1 MPFVKAGKPLQ
12 VVKFFPMGKL
22 AYIFP
27 GQGSQYVGM
36 AYDFYREFS
45 ESADVFHA
53 AEQAL
58 RMSLPDI
65 VDVVLKGPEEK
76 INQTIYTQPGV
87 LVASYA
93 IYRAMVSVGFPK
105 PDYVAGHSL
114 GEYTALLVAGGV
126 ELFEA
131 VRLTYLRAK
140 YMQEAVPEGKGLM
153 AAVLNIHPEEVE
165 RICESAKEFG
175 VVEPAN
181 YNSPKQ
187 TVISGEKVAVEKAS
201 EIAREKGARVIPLKV
216 SVPSHCSLMRDA
228 ADTFRLKL
236 AQTPIRNV
244 SIPIVQNYT
253 AKEHTMA
260 HEIRENLY
268 KQIFSPV
275 RWFQGVLYMVEKG
288 VDTFVEVGPKNVLS
302 KLVQQTSQK
311 VRVFNV
317 EKVEDLDKVL
327 KAL

>member
-1 MPFVKAGKPLQ
+1 
-12 VVKFFPMGKL
+12 MGKV

-36 AYDFYREFS
+36 AYDFYREFH
-45 ESADVFHA
+45 EAADVFHE

-76 INQTIYTQPGV
+76 LNKTVYTQPGI

-93 IYRAMVSVGFPK
+93 IYRVMESHGFPE

-114 GEYTALLVAGGV
+114 GEYTALLVAGSV

-131 VRLTYLRAK
+131 VRLTYLRGK
-140 YMQEAVPEGKGLM
+140 YMQEAVPEGRGAM
-153 AAVLNIHPEEVE
+153 AAILKISPEEVE
-165 RICESAKEFG
+165 KICEEARSFG

-181 YNSPKQ
+181 YNSPQQ
-187 TVISGEKVAVEKAS
+187 TVISGEREAVEKAG
-201 EIAREKGARVIPLKV
+201 ELARERGARVVPLKV
-216 SVPSHCSLMRDA
+216 SVPSHCSLMKDA
-228 ADTFRLKL
+228 ADAFRIKL
-236 AQTPIRNV
+236 AQTPIKNAK
-244 SIPIVQNYT
+244 IPVVQNYT

-268 KQIFSPV
+268 RQIFSPV
-275 RWFQGVLYMVEKG
+275 RWYQSVNHMVNLG
-288 VDTFVEVGPKNVLS
+288 VDTFVEIGPKNVLS
-302 KLVQQTSQK
+302 KLVQQT
-311 VRVFNV
+311 VPNARVFNV
-317 EKVEDLDKVL
+317 EKLEDLEKV
-327 KAL
+327 KSAL